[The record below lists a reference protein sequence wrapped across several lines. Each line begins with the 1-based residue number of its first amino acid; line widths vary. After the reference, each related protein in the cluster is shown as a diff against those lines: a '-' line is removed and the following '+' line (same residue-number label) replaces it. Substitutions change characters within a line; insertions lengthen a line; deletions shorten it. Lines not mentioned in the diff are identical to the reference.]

1 VLLLSALFLNM
12 GFEQDAVLLNVI
24 SPALSL
30 LFLGATMMLL
40 VLDLKKPAR
49 FVFLLTKPNMNSWL
63 VLGGYVLMTFGLLLG
78 VWLFQLYSQGRVS
91 PWVIWLAAL
100 FAIASA
106 GYSAFLFA
114 QARGR
119 DFWQSPM
126 LFWHLLVKAVLAG
139 AATLILIG
147 SLELVTPYQF
157 VSPQLLAWLINI
169 LNVSLLASAAI
180 IFGELF
186 MKHGAEDAVR
196 AGKLLLRGPLSK
208 SFWLLAIGLGV
219 VLPVGIIFLPIGS
232 LIPLYIVAPV
242 LALFGLWMYDHLWI
256 KAGQAMPLS

>member
-1 VLLLSALFLNM
+1 LSALFLNM

-91 PWVIWLAAL
+91 PWVIWPAAL

-196 AGKLLLRGPLSK
+196 AGELLLRGPLSK
-208 SFWLLAIGLGV
+208 SFWLLAVGLGV

-232 LIPLYIVAPV
+232 LIPLYIIAPV